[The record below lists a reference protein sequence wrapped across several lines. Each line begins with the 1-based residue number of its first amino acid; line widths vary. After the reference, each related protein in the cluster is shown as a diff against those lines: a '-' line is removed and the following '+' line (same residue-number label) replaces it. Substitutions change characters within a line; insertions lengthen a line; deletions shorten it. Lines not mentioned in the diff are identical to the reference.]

1 MLMKRISFAAGIAF
15 ALATAPASAAPV
27 TVGGPIADPLDIEG
41 TGLCMA
47 SSISTE
53 PPTDFPQSTAAYASG
68 INTFMEEHI
77 QERVEA
83 TVRSFLDLS
92 NNNTTA
98 PAGSVPK
105 SYGDFVDANVPV
117 CKSGGCDFPWSDN
130 TETSFAS
137 RLRGYLNVTADMA
150 GKPFH
155 VGLFA
160 DDAASLTFFGKN
172 GAIYPVI
179 IRPPQ
184 LGAATWRVTN
194 TVTFDKAGLY
204 PVEILYA
211 SIVEHAAFEMSLFDG
226 TFTDIEQKSTEP
238 GATSLKDSGF
248 TLFPHTRFFQT
259 LSGEHPFADPNACKQ
274 CDRQF
279 VNLPGNNG
287 CVPGYYC
294 NEAAVCAPCD
304 SALLCGPSCAPCGG
318 DTPFCI
324 NVNGQN
330 ECGGCRTD
338 YDCKEGFSC
347 DPIKHV
353 CNECE
358 ENDDCPR
365 GEICTDHSCV
375 PCELN
380 EACAGNSCNCCPAGS
395 NGKPMTCSHL
405 DANGAAVCI
414 ECETNADCTE
424 GRLCDGLTG
433 HCVDEIK
440 MHATPD
446 CCGENCATCP
456 SDFPFCL
463 PGPIGTACAEC
474 RSDMDCGDGKFCLSG
489 QCVSCIRDRR
499 CGMRCE
505 SCGGDTPYCL
515 GQIPDKAVC
524 ARCVNDSQCAVG
536 TCNPLTHECDPGCQA
551 TCDPSTPYCDG
562 QKCVECYADTQCSC
576 GGTCNLETNTCT
588 SSCKSNVD
596 CLGNEHC
603 RWTVE
608 TEDDEDVKEC
618 ALGPMPGDVACGGT
632 LESCAI
638 GLGRKDENPPTL
650 ALLALSMLALLGRR
664 CARGRS

>member
-1 MLMKRISFAAGIAF
+1 MLMKQISLAAAV
-15 ALATAPASAAPV
+15 ALALVPALASAAPTPV
-27 TVGGPIADPLDIEG
+27 TIDGPITEPLGIEG
-41 TGLCMA
+41 SGLC
-47 SSISTE
+47 ISTAV
-53 PPTDFPQSTAAYASG
+53 STAPAADFSQDAVAYNGS
-68 INTFMEEHI
+68 INLFMEKHAADRIETTLRTI
-77 QERVEA
+77 
-83 TVRSFLDLS
+83 LDLS
-92 NNNTTA
+92 NNYPSPTK
-98 PAGSVPK
+98 K
-105 SYGDFVDANVPV
+105 SFGDFTDAMAPE
-117 CKSGGCDFPWSDN
+117 CKTGGCDLPIVDS
-130 TETSFAS
+130 TVAFAS
-137 RLRGYLNVTADMA
+137 RLRGYLNVTEPMA

-155 VGLFA
+155 IGLFA
-160 DDAASLTFFGKN
+160 DDAVSLTFFGAN
-172 GAIYPVI
+172 NAIYPVI
-179 IRPPQ
+179 TRPPQ
-184 LGAATWRVTN
+184 LGFSAWRVSN
-194 TVTFDKAGLY
+194 TVTFQKPGLY

-211 SIVEHAAFEMSLFDG
+211 EIGEDAALEMSMFEG
-226 TFTDIEQKSTEP
+226 TFTDIEEVIGEP
-238 GATSLKDSGF
+238 NSLKKAGF
-248 TLFPHTRFFQT
+248 KLFQPTAFFQT
-259 LSGEHPFADPNACKQ
+259 LSGEHPFGDPNQCKQ
-274 CDRQF
+274 CDRQY
-279 VNLPGNNG
+279 VNKGNTD

-304 SALLCGPSCAPCGG
+304 SALLCGPSCSPCGG
-318 DTPFCI
+318 DTPFCVNI
-324 NVNGQN
+324 NGQN
-330 ECGGCRTD
+330 ACGGCRTD

-440 MHATPD
+440 THATPD

-505 SCGGDTPYCL
+505 SCGGDTPYCV

-524 ARCVNDSQCAVG
+524 ARCVHDSQCAAG
-536 TCNPLTHECDPGCQA
+536 TCNQLTHECEPGCQA
-551 TCDPSTPYCDG
+551 TCDPGTPYCDG

-638 GLGRKDENPPTL
+638 GFGRKDENPPTL